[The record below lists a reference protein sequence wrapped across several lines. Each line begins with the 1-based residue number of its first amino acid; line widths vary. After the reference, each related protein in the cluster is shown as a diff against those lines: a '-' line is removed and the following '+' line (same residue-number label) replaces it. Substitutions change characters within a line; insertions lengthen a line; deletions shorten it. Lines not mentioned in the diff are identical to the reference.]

1 MTSDASRYMSPDE
14 GLAVVNHRKAV
25 APSIGRQ
32 VRLCL
37 LGVTSLLA
45 VVAGTAATRAME
57 RLPTPE
63 SGPVPAAAWYHSKPM
78 PIQGVWRSAP
88 EHGAPHLLK
97 AACDTSLCPT
107 TDPSSGSSSDQSTS
121 SGSTSTSG
129 APGGYRLV
137 FQDDFSSLDI
147 AANKGDVAVWS
158 TMFTRWNV
166 RYLAGN
172 NDKGVKVA
180 DDTLLPSGRTAGAAM
195 RASGAFG
202 NRQNYLIEAS
212 NGTLKLRA
220 YPLPSSLQPEFW
232 NFPYVASMINADQLP
247 GLQYGY
253 WEIRARINA
262 IGRGQHLAFWLL
274 PDDGSWPP
282 EVDMLEV
289 VGTKPHQFSAN
300 THAVSGQFCAPMTFY
315 SEPAS
320 TTGFHTYG
328 FLWTGSMTRW
338 TIDGKVVRQ
347 DSNCIGSQRMHLLV
361 SWEIGSN
368 WPGLPDSTT
377 PWPAEV
383 ELDYV
388 KAYSP

>member
-1 MTSDASRYMSPDE
+1 
-14 GLAVVNHRKAV
+14 
-25 APSIGRQ
+25 
-32 VRLCL
+32 
-37 LGVTSLLA
+37 
-45 VVAGTAATRAME
+45 ME
-57 RLPTPE
+57 RLPTPSLE
-63 SGPVPAAAWYHSKPM
+63 SGLVEAAAWHYTKPI
-78 PIQGVWRSAP
+78 PIHGACHTTPEHSAP
-88 EHGAPHLLK
+88 HVFK
-97 AACDTSLCPT
+97 AACDTSSGSTPASPPSPT
-107 TDPSSGSSSDQSTS
+107 TGQTPS
-121 SGSTSTSG
+121 SGSTSLSG
-129 APGGYRLV
+129 APAGYRLV
-137 FQDDFSSLDI
+137 FEDDFSSLDI
-147 AANKGDVAVWS
+147 APNKGDAAVWS

-166 RYLAGN
+166 RHLAGN

-180 DDTLLPSGRTAGAAM
+180 DGTLLPSGRTAGAAM

-212 NGTLKLRA
+212 DGTLKLRA
-220 YPLPSSLQPEFW
+220 YALPSSLKPEFW
-232 NFPYVASMINADQLP
+232 GFPYVASMINSDQLP
-247 GLQYGY
+247 GLQNCY

-262 IGRGQHLAFWLL
+262 IGDGQHLAFWLL

-300 THAVSGQFCAPMTFY
+300 THAISGQTCAPMTFY
-315 SEPAS
+315 NEPAS
-320 TTGFHTYG
+320 TDGFHTYG

-347 DSNCIGSQRMHLLV
+347 DSNCIGSKRMHLLV

-368 WPGLPDSTT
+368 WPGPPDSRT

-388 KAYSP
+388 KAYSPK